1 MRKLI
6 YLLSVFYCCISFGQN
21 LKLTPTKIDSIAIEA
36 DCFIGF
42 DGFNNCFYTKNNV
55 LFKKN
60 KDKIGQ
66 YKNLSLGK
74 ISKVDIQNPLNIV
87 LFYDTFNTIILL
99 DNQLN
104 ETQKINL
111 SENSIPILAT
121 ATGLAFGN
129 RLWIYNS
136 LTQQIG
142 LYDYLKSEY
151 TTITTPFNG
160 NLKQYESDF
169 NYFQWIDENQ
179 NWYRC
184 TIYGKIVALGKVPE
198 SDSMQIISNSDV
210 IYKKSNSLYY
220 FTLKG
225 NKTTLIDF
233 DKKSFESF
241 YYEDQILSIFT
252 IEGITNYKI
261 KIP

>member
-1 MRKLI
+1 MKNATLFI
-6 YLLSVFYCCISFGQN
+6 LLFVIGTSFSQE
-21 LKLTPTKIDSIAIEA
+21 KKWVATKIDTIQIQIDS
-36 DCFIGF
+36 FLGR
-42 DGFNNCFYTKNNV
+42 DGFGAYYFIQNNV

-60 KDKIGQ
+60 KDKIWQ

-74 ISKVDIQNPLNIV
+74 ISKVAIQNPLNIV
-87 LFYDTFNTIILL
+87 LSYDTFNTIILL

-111 SENSIPILAT
+111 SESSIPILAT

-129 RLWIYNS
+129 RLWIYNN

-142 LYDYLKSEY
+142 LYDYLKSEF
-151 TTITTPFNG
+151 TTITTSFKG
-160 NLKQYESDF
+160 NIKHYESDF
-169 NYFQWIDENQ
+169 NYFQWIDDNQ

-184 TIYGKIVALGKVPE
+184 TIYGKIVNLGKVPE
-198 SDSMQIISNSDV
+198 FDLIQIISNSEV
-210 IYKKSNSLYY
+210 IYKKNNTLYY
-220 FTLKG
+220 FTLNG